1 MPACHETAYA
11 KINLALHVRRR
22 RDDGYHDL
30 ETLFAFADDGDRLSA
45 ETAGDLSLRITGP
58 FGDGLSA
65 LDNLVIRTAER
76 IRAHFSV
83 EQGAAIC
90 LDKRLPIAS
99 GIGGGSADAA
109 ATARVLNRL
118 WDIGVTDVELERLLA
133 PLGADIPAC
142 VQSTT
147 VYGDGIGTALRS
159 VPDTGISGRAVLLV
173 NPLKP
178 VATGPVFKAWDG
190 VDRGGLGYADPWQ
203 AALAGRND
211 LEVPAISICPAIS
224 DVLEQLAQTGAE
236 LVRMSGSGATCFA
249 IYASDDARDTA
260 HAGISKACPKWWT
273 MASSLR

>member
-1 MPACHETAYA
+1 MSACHETAYA

-30 ETLFAFADDGDRLSA
+30 ETLFGFADDGDRLSA
-45 ETAGDLSLRITGP
+45 ETADDISLTIAGP
-58 FGDGLSA
+58 FGNGLSTS
-65 LDNLVIRTAER
+65 DNLIMRTAE
-76 IRAHFSV
+76 IVKTHFAV
-83 EQGAAIC
+83 GQGAAIT

-109 ATARVLNRL
+109 ATARLLNRL
-118 WDIGVTDVELERLLA
+118 WEIGITDIELEHLLA

-142 VQSTT
+142 VQSKT
-147 VYGDGIGTALRS
+147 VYGGGTGTILRP
-159 VPDTGISGRAVLLV
+159 VPDAGIRGRAVLLV
-173 NPLKP
+173 NPLAP

-190 VDRGGLGYADPWQ
+190 GDRGGLDYADPWQ

-211 LEVPAISICPAIS
+211 LEVPAISICPAIL
-224 DVLEQLAQTGAE
+224 DVLEQLAEIGAD

-249 IYASDDARDTA
+249 IYASDDARDAA
-260 HAGISKACPKWWT
+260 HSRISKTCPNWWT

>member
-76 IRAHFSV
+76 IRTHFSV
-83 EQGAAIC
+83 KQGAAIC
-90 LDKRLPIAS
+90 LDKRLPITS

-118 WDIGVTDVELERLLA
+118 WRIEATDSDLEHLLA

-142 VQSTT
+142 VQSKT
-147 VYGDGIGTALRS
+147 VYGGGTGTKLRP
-159 VPDTGISGRAVLLV
+159 VPDLRIRGRAVLLV

-178 VATGPVFKAWDG
+178 VATAPVFKAWDG
-190 VDRGGLGYADPWQ
+190 VDRGGLGYADPWH

-211 LEVPAISICPAIS
+211 LQDPAISICPMIS
-224 DVLEQLAQTGAE
+224 DMLEQLGQTGAE

-249 IYASDDARDTA
+249 IYASDDTTDAA
-260 HAGISKACPKWWT
+260 HARISKACPNWWT